1 VATKAVVSD
10 EMTAIFDSHVFEHGQ
25 KLAPSQ
31 LNAFDNITI
40 LIFSL
45 YNVSKNRYF

>member
-1 VATKAVVSD
+1 MVFD
-10 EMTAIFDSHVFEHGQ
+10 EMTAIFDSHVFERGQ
-25 KLAPSQ
+25 KLAPNE

-40 LIFSL
+40 LIFAL